1 MSLKA
6 FDVRLPEAYRST
18 DFKVFEGLGKI
29 ALGICK
35 EDINNLSY
43 LNSIDILTELD
54 NINITY
60 YHIYVKK

>member
-29 ALGICK
+29 ALGIWAMLIGFVNRK
-35 EDINNLSY
+35 DERAGEY
-43 LNSIDILTELD
+43 LLGNQ
-54 NINITY
+54 
-60 YHIYVKK
+60 